1 MVNKK
6 IWKKALVKN
15 NAKIK
20 NVIKNLNHTGF
31 QITLIVSSNGKLVG
45 TVTDGDIRR
54 GLLKGLD
61 FNSPINS
68 IMNIN
73 PMVAPQKIKKKDAIQ
88 LMKSNKIY
96 HLPLVNK
103 SHHVVDMFFLNES
116 EIAANLSNTFVIMA
130 GREGKRLY
138 PLTKNTPKP
147 LLKVGNKPILE
158 HIIERAKLQGFKNF
172 IISVNYLADKIIKYF
187 GDGSKWHVN
196 INYLKEKSPLG
207 TAGALSLLKPK
218 PNNCFLVTNGDV
230 LTEINYS
237 ELINF
242 HSLHKAKATMAVQ
255 VYESQQPY
263 GVVKTDGIKL
273 VGFEEKPI
281 SRSHINAGIYVFEP
295 TVLNHLANNQ
305 NCDIPALFNQLQK
318 YKKRTIVYPIHETWL
333 DLGRINDFKKAQKI
347 LT

>member
-1 MVNKK
+1 MSKILITGGNGMLGSELKK
-6 IWKKALVKN
+6 HFKEATAL
-15 NAKIK
+15 
-20 NVIKNLNHTGF
+20 
-31 QITLIVSSNGKLVG
+31 
-45 TVTDGDIRR
+45 
-54 GLLKGLD
+54 
-61 FNSPINS
+61 
-68 IMNIN
+68 
-73 PMVAPQKIKKKDAIQ
+73 
-88 LMKSNKIY
+88 
-96 HLPLVNK
+96 
-103 SHHVVDMFFLNES
+103 
-116 EIAANLSNTFVIMA
+116 
-130 GREGKRLY
+130 EGK
-138 PLTKNTPKP
+138 
-147 LLKVGNKPILE
+147 
-158 HIIERAKLQGFKNF
+158 AKLDLTNFK
-172 IISVNYLADKIIKYF
+172 LLE
-187 GDGSKWHVN
+187 
-196 INYLKEKSPLG
+196 NYLKEKSPLG

-318 YKKRTIVYPIHETWL
+318 YKKRTIVFPIHETWL